1 MKKII
6 STTLVLVMLFSAVS
20 CAKNKTEDNITQ
32 TENEPQTSDYQEKED
47 EYIENTVK
55 IVLSDD
61 GITVN
66 GEPIPTDES
75 ADVYAAHDIVYYHDG
90 QDFTYGEGDE
100 KDAHSADEADAHT
113 VVHIAKAGVY
123 EISGKLSCGQIAVD
137 LGDDAKADP
146 EAVVTLVLDNADIT
160 CTVAP
165 AVIFYNVYECSDFIG
180 QTGCG
185 FSAGISGG
193 AGIVLADGSV
203 NTLNGSYVAKIYK
216 SVTLSEDGSEVVDSK
231 KLHKYDGTLYSKMT
245 MTICGEEKGDG
256 VLNVNAEN
264 EGIDSEMHLV
274 IYGGNI
280 NIVSG
285 DDGINT
291 NEDGVS
297 QTLVYGGTVHIRVD
311 GKQGEGD
318 GIDSNGSVT
327 ICGGTVIA
335 EACAT
340 SGDSGLDSDSGIHL
354 NGGTVAASGNM
365 YDAIDDS
372 EQNYIVFTFA
382 TQQRGGKTY
391 SLKNADGA
399 EILSVSPTNAF
410 TYLVVSSPELTEGEY
425 SLECDG
431 EKMAVSTGNSV
442 GMPVQGG
449 MGRPDGMGEPPEM
462 PDGMGE
468 PPEMPDGM
476 GEPPEIPDGM
486 GEPPEMTDG
495 MSEPPQMPDGMG
507 EPPERPS
514 GMEEPPERPDGQHGG
529 FYFSETSES
538 FTINNGGNF
547 ITVIG

>member
-6 STTLVLVMLFSAVS
+6 SITLALVMLLSAVS
-20 CAKNKTEDNITQ
+20 CAKNKTKDNKTP
-32 TENEPQTSDYQEKED
+32 TENESQMSDFQEKEN

-55 IVLSDD
+55 IALSDD
-61 GITVN
+61 GITVK
-66 GEPIPTDES
+66 GEPIPNDES

-100 KDAHSADEADAHT
+100 KDAHSAEEADAHT

-123 EISGKLSCGQIAVD
+123 EISGKLSRGQIAVD
-137 LGDDAKADP
+137 LGDDAKTDP
-146 EAVVTLVLDNADIT
+146 EAVVTLVLNNADIT

-165 AVIFYNVYECSDFIG
+165 AVIFYKVYECSD
-180 QTGCG
+180 TDEPTKDVYTT
-185 FSAGISGG
+185 SAG
-193 AGIVLADGSV
+193 ANIVIADGSV

-216 SVTLSEDGSEVVDSK
+216 SVTLSEDGSEIVDSK

-245 MTICGEEKGDG
+245 MNIFGEEKGDG

-264 EGIDSEMHLV
+264 EGIDSEMHLTV
-274 IYGGNI
+274 NGGNI
-280 NIVSG
+280 NIISG

-297 QTLVYGGTVHIRVD
+297 VTTVNGGNIRITVN

-318 GIDSNGSVT
+318 GIDSNGWLV
-327 ICGGTVIA
+327 INGGTLVS

-340 SGDSGLDSDSGIHL
+340 SGDAGIDSDNGIYL

-365 YDAIDDS
+365 YDAIDGG

-382 TQQRGGKTY
+382 SQQRGGKTY

-399 EILSVSPTNAF
+399 EILSVTSTNAF
-410 TYLVVSSPELTEGEY
+410 TYLVVSSLELEEGEY

-431 EKMAVSTGNSV
+431 EKMAVFTGSSV
-442 GMPVQGG
+442 GMPGQGG

-476 GEPPEIPDGM
+476 GEPPEIPGGMEEPPEKPDGM
-486 GEPPEMTDG
+486 GEPPEMSDG
-495 MSEPPQMPDGMG
+495 ME

-514 GMEEPPERPDGQHGG
+514 GMEEPPERPDGQHGE
-529 FYFSETSES
+529 FDFSETSES
-538 FTINNGGNF
+538 FSIKNGGNF